1 MSAGYG
7 ISRRNSLLGLF
18 TGLVGSTAAGAALG
32 GSVVRLGVLQF
43 GTVQWVADVM
53 QRHALDQQHG
63 FMLRTVTL
71 ANTDAGRVALMAGAA
86 DVVVSDWFFVANQRV
101 AGTKLV
107 FAPFSSSTGGVMVPA
122 QSSIRSLDDL
132 RGRRLGVAGG
142 PLDKSWLVVRA
153 AARRLAGIDL
163 VTAAAPVYAAPPLLG
178 AKLAQGELDAALTY
192 WNFAAQLEVAGCREI
207 ISVADCAR
215 ALGLAS
221 PFAMVGFVFRQ
232 DWADQNIGQAN
243 GFLAAAAAAES
254 ILAQSGAEWER
265 IRPLMRAEDEGLF
278 QNLRRR
284 FLDGVAPISA
294 TEEQQAATQLF
305 EVLLHTG
312 GTAATGGL
320 ERLPEGVFWQ
330 TPYG

>member
-1 MSAGYG
+1 MSAACG
-7 ISRRNSLLGLF
+7 ISRRNGLLGLF
-18 TGLVGSTAAGAALG
+18 SGFVGSTVARAAPTG
-32 GSVVRLGVLQF
+32 GVVRLGVLQF

-53 QRHALDQQHG
+53 QRHALDRQHD

-107 FAPFSSSTGGVMVPA
+107 FAPFSSSTGGVMVPGP
-122 QSSIRSLDDL
+122 SSIRSLDDL
-132 RGRRLGVAGG
+132 RGRKLGVAGG

-153 AARRLAGIDL
+153 AAQRLVGIDL
-163 VTAAAPVYAAPPLLG
+163 ATASAPVYAAPPLLR
-178 AKLAQGELDAALTY
+178 AKLEQGELDATLTY
-192 WNFAAQLEVAGCREI
+192 WNFAAQLEAAGCREI

-215 ALGLAS
+215 ALGLVS

-232 DWADQNIGQAN
+232 EWAEQNIGQVN

-254 ILAQSGAEWER
+254 MLARSGTEWER
-265 IRPLMRAEDEGLF
+265 IRPLMQAENEALF

-284 FLDGVAPISA
+284 FLDGIAPISA
-294 TEEQQAATQLF
+294 REEQQAATQLF

-330 TPYG
+330 SPYG